1 MFELKLV
8 TDQKQWEEFL
18 LSSAQVN
25 FLQSWHW
32 GKMHQAL
39 GQTVWRY
46 GIYKENSLS
55 GILQLIKVVAKRAT
69 YFECPGGPVID
80 WSGPVYPWLFKR
92 LKQLAREN
100 GASFIRLRPN
110 ILTQD
115 LGLRKA
121 PMHLTAETTWVLPLD
136 PDENELLKNM
146 RKTTRYLIKKAEKLG
161 VEVSQSTDTK
171 DIDRLFELQQE
182 TVDRKH
188 FVPFSQDYFLAELKS
203 FLPDN
208 IRLFKA
214 SYQGKILA
222 IAMIIFYGNEAVYHY
237 SGSSNLNREI
247 PASYLLQWEVIK
259 AAKKLGLKR
268 YNFWGY
274 TDNPKHRFYGP
285 SLFKAGFGG
294 HEVEYLAAQDL
305 VASPAYWPNWILETL
320 RRKLRRL

>member
-1 MFELKLV
+1 MFELKRV

-32 GKMHQAL
+32 GKMHQDL

-46 GIYKENSLS
+46 GVYKNNQLS
-55 GILQLIKVVAKRAT
+55 GLLQLIKVVAKRAT

-80 WSGPVYPWLFKR
+80 WSGPVRPWLFKE
-92 LKQLAREN
+92 LKRFARKN

-110 ILTQD
+110 ILPQD

-136 PDENELLKNM
+136 PSEDELLKNM

-161 VEVSQSTDTK
+161 VEVSQSTDPQ
-171 DIDRLFELQQE
+171 DIDWLYKLQQE

-188 FVPFSQDYFLAELKS
+188 FVPFSQDYFLAELTS

-208 IRLFKA
+208 IRVFKA
-214 SYQGKILA
+214 SYRGRLLA

-247 PASYLLQWEVIK
+247 PASYWLQWEVIK
-259 AAKKLGLKR
+259 AAKKLRLKR

-294 HEVEYLAAQDL
+294 HKIEYLAAQDL
-305 VASPAYWPNWILETL
+305 VTGLGYWPNWLLETL
-320 RRKLRRL
+320 RRKWRRL